1 MALEEMKHRSVKKKK
16 VNEHFHS
23 IQPTSYSEKIETDWL
38 RLPLEWLQDQTAFVK
53 T

>member
-1 MALEEMKHRSVKKKK
+1 MALEEMKHWSVKKK
-16 VNEHFHS
+16 VNEHFRS
-23 IQPTSYSEKIETDWL
+23 IQPTSYSEKIKTDWL